1 MGTKIYP
8 IRARVFMLMVISIT
22 FFLTACGTTPGEANL
37 ETAATPTINTRS
49 RFILPPDG
57 RDTALTCQGIA
68 GKTAIRTLRISG
80 GVRLDMITPTFE
92 TLLSKTSARV
102 DIPFS
107 RTRDANLS
115 GGIRPQGGAAFIRD
129 LSGKNVAVLPWGGV
143 LQFAGPLQN
152 LTPGDFINSS
162 TSMRIELIRPG
173 ARPTGDDPRQRF
185 LPVNTTDFNRLFTPV
200 FGPVG
205 LDGSNFSSSY
215 FVLVLEESKGYA
227 AGRGYLVSNDI
238 LNPLSSNTFIFP
250 DATYFEENGLGILG
264 GPSVYATFNC
274 RVNLIEP

>member
-1 MGTKIYP
+1 MGKTIYS
-8 IRARVFMLMVISIT
+8 IRVRVFMLIVLSIT

-80 GVRLDMITPTFE
+80 GVRLDMIKPTFQ
-92 TLLSKTSARV
+92 TLLSKFSGQV

-115 GGIRPQGGAAFIRD
+115 GGVVPRNRPAFIKD
-129 LSGKNVAVLPWGGV
+129 SSGKNVAVLPWSNV
-143 LQFAGPLQN
+143 LQFGGPLQN
-152 LTPGDFINSS
+152 LTPGDFINAS

-173 ARPTGDDPRQRF
+173 AEPSGDFPRQRF
-185 LPVNTTDFNRLFTPV
+185 LPVNTTDFNRF
-200 FGPVG
+200 
-205 LDGSNFSSSY
+205 LDP
-215 FVLVLEESKGYA
+215 LV
-227 AGRGYLVSNDI
+227 
-238 LNPLSSNTFIFP
+238 
-250 DATYFEENGLGILG
+250 
-264 GPSVYATFNC
+264 
-274 RVNLIEP
+274 